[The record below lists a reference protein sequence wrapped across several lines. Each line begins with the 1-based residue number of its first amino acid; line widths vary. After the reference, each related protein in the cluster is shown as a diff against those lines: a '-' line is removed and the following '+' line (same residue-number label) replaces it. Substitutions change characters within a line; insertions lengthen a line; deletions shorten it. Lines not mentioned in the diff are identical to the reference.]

1 LPISGRAR
9 GTSLSG
15 VIDGTR
21 FVPPA
26 SPLVLT
32 GPLWKRPLLDER
44 YLAYRIRTSTRARSI
59 RSGPSGPSMTTIR
72 NPSTSTIFIDP
83 LRRLPSS
90 CKVYRCPPM
99 STDVHRCPPMST
111 DVHRCPPMSTD
122 VHQSPPTSTGP
133 LIIIDQLTSPH
144 WSIGLAV
151 DRLKL
156 VSLSTH
162 RSGSSSVARMAAQY
176 PKDDPDRPSP
186 DDIPNRPSPSPDQQW
201 PLDEPPSCDLDRVRS
216 SRASTGIRAGKT
228 RRSIPSRL
236 SLQEGGHTNIKRTR
250 SRLDPPVG
258 LQAGR
263 TNIKR
268 NTIEAGSSRRTSSRT
283 Y

>member
-90 CKVYRCPPM
+90 CKVY
-99 STDVHRCPPMST
+99 
-111 DVHRCPPMSTD
+111 RCPPMSTD

-236 SLQEGGHTNIKRTR
+236 SLQEGGHTNIKRTP